1 MSDASES
8 PRPSVLATPDGA
20 RIAYHHSPGRLPGV
34 VFMGGFASDMTGTK
48 ATALEAF
55 VRQRG
60 NAFVRFV
67 YQGHGQ
73 SSGAFRDG
81 TIGQWSRDAIHV
93 LDSLTQGPQVLV
105 GSSMGGW
112 IMLLAALARPAH
124 AAGMLGIAAAPD
136 FTEDMLWA
144 GFDAETRTRI
154 ERDGVYE
161 MPSDDGAPVPITHE
175 LIREGR
181 DHLLMRGPIPLTCPV
196 RLIQGMQ
203 DEEVPWDWALKLT
216 ERLQSGDVET
226 VLIKHGDHRLSD
238 GPDLD
243 RLRYQLDRLLGHVE
257 GMAT

>member
-1 MSDASES
+1 MTEDSES
-8 PRPSVLATPDGA
+8 PRPAVLHTPDGA
-20 RIAYHHSPGRLPGV
+20 QIAYHHTPGRLPGV

-48 ATALEAF
+48 AVALESF

-60 NAFVRFV
+60 NAFVRFD

-73 SSGAFRDG
+73 SSGHFRDG
-81 TIGQWSRDAIHV
+81 TIGQWSRDAVHV
-93 LDSLTQGPQVLV
+93 LDALAEGPQVLV

-144 GFDAETRTRI
+144 GFDAATRERI
-154 ERDGVYE
+154 ERDGVHE
-161 MPSDDGAPVPITHE
+161 MPSDYGAPLPITRD
-175 LIREGR
+175 LIHEGR
-181 DHLLMRGPIPLTCPV
+181 SHLLMRGSIPLTCPV

-203 DEEVPWDWALKLT
+203 DDEVPWDWALKLT
-216 ERLQSGDVET
+216 ERLQSEDVEA

-257 GMAT
+257 GVAT